1 MDNKAILRRINRKK
15 KSRMIKLVVLAVVIV
30 ALIVSAILLFPKK
43 DKETN
48 NENELLNINTSLVGE
63 GEEDPENIES
73 SVEDGA
79 DVKAEELIVGSE
91 RINAIDVSKWQGKI
105 DWKTVKESGI
115 DAAFIRIG
123 YRGENGIIYKDETA
137 DYNIQQAKK
146 AGVLVG
152 VYFFSTAAN
161 ETEVIEEANWT
172 KAAIQGYSISYPVVY
187 DCEGYKNENSRMY
200 ALSKEERT
208 NLALTYMNIL
218 KEAGYDTMF
227 YTSLSEASDS
237 ADWDMAAIETEHK
250 VWVAHYPSV
259 TYPVVDTPDYLG
271 TLHAWQYTN
280 KGSVDGING
289 NVDMVVCYFENK
301 EAKPKNKKAKPAE
314 AEAPKT
320 EDELLYTEVDE
331 QVTAKEEVNLR
342 ESASTKSNV
351 VALLQNG
358 TVVKRIAVGKNGWSK
373 LEYDGKIVYAITN
386 YLTTDLV
393 ITTPNE
399 PDIVDGHLFTPL
411 NDRVTAKEEVN
422 LRALPNTDSE
432 ILGKLYR
439 GEYLTRTATST
450 HGWSRLI
457 YNGQVVYAVTSFVT
471 NEVVGE

>member
-1 MDNKAILRRINRKK
+1 MNNKDILRRINRRK
-15 KSRMIKLVVLAVVIV
+15 KSRWINLMVLALVIIV
-30 ALIVSAILLFPKK
+30 LIVCAIILFP
-43 DKETN
+43 ERNHEVN
-48 NENELLNINTSLVGE
+48 NNDEIFNINTSLIGE
-63 GEEDPENIES
+63 GEEDPENIETS
-73 SVEDGA
+73 EEDGA
-79 DVKAEELIVGSE
+79 NVEADELILGSE
-91 RINAIDVSKWQGKI
+91 RVNAIDVSKWQGKI
-105 DWKTVKESGI
+105 DWKAVKESGI

-123 YRGENGIIYKDETA
+123 YRGENGVIYKDETA
-137 DYNIQQAKK
+137 DYNIQQAQK

-161 ETEVIEEANWT
+161 EAEVIEEANWT
-172 KAAIQGYSISYPVVY
+172 MAAIRGYRISYPVVY

-200 ALSKEERT
+200 ELRKEERT
-208 NLALTYMNIL
+208 VLALTYLKTM

-227 YTSLSEASDS
+227 YTSLSEAMDS
-237 ADWDMAAIETEHK
+237 ADWDMAAIEAEHK
-250 VWVAHYPSV
+250 VWIAHYPDV
-259 TYPVVDTPDYLG
+259 TYPAVDTPDYAG
-271 TLHAWQYTN
+271 ALHAWQYTN
-280 KGSVDGING
+280 KGSVNGIG
-289 NVDMVVCYFENK
+289 TNVDMVVCYFENK
-301 EAKPKNKKAKPAE
+301 EAKPKDKKAKPAE

-320 EDELLYTEVDE
+320 EDELQYTEVDE

-358 TVVKRIAVGKNGWSK
+358 TVVKRIGVGKNGWSK
-373 LEYDGKIVYAITN
+373 LEYDGRIVYAISN

-393 ITTPNE
+393 VINPDE

-411 NDRVTAKEEVN
+411 KDKVTAKEEVN

-457 YNGQVVYAVTSFVT
+457 YNGQVVYCVTSFVT